1 MDISSRIVGL
11 ESLPAQEVA
20 YVYQQLLRPAF
31 RPEELPTLKEI
42 LRVYSGED
50 AAPSGVLIQDGEPVG
65 IYLCASYV
73 GGRVRLLTHMAV
85 SAKARGAGIGSRLLD
100 HVAHRQDW
108 PEPADLVLA
117 EVDDPR
123 VWPADA
129 ETGDPVARL
138 RFYERHGARLLSL
151 AHVQPEVRP
160 GSGRVRGMFLLC
172 LDRGPAADAGLLAE
186 FLAEYFTECEGPESL
201 ADPEVQELLAAASHV
216 PLADSLRAVSEWQ
229 QLPVGGRP

>member
-85 SAKARGAGIGSRLLD
+85 SAQARGGGIGSRLLD
-100 HVAHRQDW
+100 HIGHRQDW
-108 PEPADLVLA
+108 PRAELVLA

-129 ETGDPVARL
+129 GTGDPVARL
-138 RFYERHGARLLSL
+138 RFYARHGARLLPLS
-151 AHVQPEVRP
+151 HVQPEVRP
-160 GSGRVRGMFLLC
+160 GSGRVRGMFLLR
-172 LDRGPAADAGLLAE
+172 LDQGPDPEADLVGR

-201 ADPEVQELLAAASHV
+201 ADPEVAELLDSASQV
-216 PLADSLRAVSEWQ
+216 SLVDSLLPVSDWE
-229 QLPVGGRP
+229 QLPVGDRL